1 MEQRA
6 LVGQSV
12 AEYRQAQ
19 GLGHPRVRHRV
30 DQKPFY
36 DATAPVRAKVRRPAR
51 RSDEARQPTSSKGSD
66 TVVRR
71 TPSPATLAAITSLWA
86 DATAAAQV
94 WRVIRKVK
102 REAPVGNRSWARWMR
117 STTSASGS
125 PVRPFFMSLIIPWGI
140 FARYVLGSG
149 SQWPEPISI
158 LLMVVFTFIGAAASY
173 RAGSHIAVAMVTDR
187 LPAGLQRVAALV
199 VHLVMLLLAVFMV
212 VYGAKLCMETWGQSI
227 AELPWMPVGFSYL
240 PVPVGGLFTLLFV
253 LEHMVYG
260 PQNNRAIVR
269 FDHDIDHGEGAN

>member
-1 MEQRA
+1 MRESFFGAMDA
-6 LVGQSV
+6 LYNVCIWLAG
-12 AEYRQAQ
+12 
-19 GLGHPRVRHRV
+19 
-30 DQKPFY
+30 
-36 DATAPVRAKVRRPAR
+36 
-51 RSDEARQPTSSKGSD
+51 
-66 TVVRR
+66 
-71 TPSPATLAAITSLWA
+71 AAI
-86 DATAAAQV
+86 
-94 WRVIRKVK
+94 
-102 REAPVGNRSWARWMR
+102 
-117 STTSASGS
+117 
-125 PVRPFFMSLIIPWGI
+125 FFMSLIIPWGI

-187 LPAGLQRVAALV
+187 LPAGLQRFAALV
-199 VHLVMLLLAVFMV
+199 VHVVMLSLAVFMV

-253 LEHMVYG
+253 LEHMTYG